1 MFNLFRKTF
10 VVTLNLL
17 RLYCLMRLCQI
28 ELTSLK
34 YKMELNCKHH
44 RNPSITKLLD
54 HAQLHVKIA

>member
-17 RLYCLMRLCQI
+17 HIYCLMRLCQI

-34 YKMELNCKHH
+34 YKMELN
-44 RNPSITKLLD
+44 
-54 HAQLHVKIA
+54 